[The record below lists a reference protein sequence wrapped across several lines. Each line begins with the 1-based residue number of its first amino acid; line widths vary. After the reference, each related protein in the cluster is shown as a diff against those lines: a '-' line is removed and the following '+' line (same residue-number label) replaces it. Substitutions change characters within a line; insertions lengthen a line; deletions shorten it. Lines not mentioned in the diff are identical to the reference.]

1 MSGNRG
7 VFRGTLKTSVKKTL
21 FSSTTIIFS
30 SHLIRSFYELFLEL
44 WLSLWCSNS
53 HCVLSPTHFHVSF
66 IFSLHVLSLSR
77 FMENRLDLSSTFSLS
92 SKFCFIY
99 LPYILKIHWNFL
111 FYSFPDTTYF
121 NFFSTLIYGLKRGE
135 SYYMFFHNPIS

>member
-30 SHLIRSFYELFLEL
+30 SYLIRSFYELFLEL

-53 HCVLSPTHFHVSF
+53 HCVLSPTDFHVSF

-77 FMENRLDLSSTFSLS
+77 FMENSLDLSSTFCLS

-99 LPYILKIHWNFL
+99 SIFQKFIEISCFIHFLILLTLI
-111 FYSFPDTTYF
+111 
-121 NFFSTLIYGLKRGE
+121 FFSTLIYGLKRGE